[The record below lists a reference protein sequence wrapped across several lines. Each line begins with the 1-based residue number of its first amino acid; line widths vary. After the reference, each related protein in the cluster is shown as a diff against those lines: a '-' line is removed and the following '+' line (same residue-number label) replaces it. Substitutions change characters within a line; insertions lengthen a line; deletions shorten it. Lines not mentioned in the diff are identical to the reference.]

1 MAKPIWKDYYVTLG
15 TADSVDF
22 RITCDGEVIYVG
34 RSHRRPSEDVNRVRI
49 NDIVADY
56 LESLR
61 YDANISFTP
70 AAFPVFGVQTP
81 LEGEWDTI
89 TEESFI
95 NDWSYDYDYNPAT
108 MGMSFPI
115 NGHISPNQWIVYTAY
130 EATTIDVEITLNDGT
145 TRYRTIQAAISADFN
160 TDFNSD
166 FALVSGGGRTGTAV
180 FRFDEFDDVK
190 SISIDGR
197 VYEVVGCSRYALF
210 YQNAYGGWDSFLIEG
225 NHLQEDSLTR
235 HIREVVYDNRN
246 ISNRGR
252 VNYVNEI
259 GKSFTFHTSW
269 LNDEQSS
276 RMHHLLNA
284 TNVFLYDSEEDA
296 MIPVILEN
304 AGTQH
309 KTYKNNGAKLVNYE
323 IKVTIAQER
332 MRR

>member
-34 RSHRRPSEDVNRVRI
+34 RSHRRPSENANKVRI
-49 NDIVADY
+49 NNIVADY
-56 LESLR
+56 LAGNGS
-61 YDANISFTP
+61 IS
-70 AAFPVFGVQTP
+70 GVIGIQT
-81 LEGEWDTI
+81 LLGGVWDTI
-89 TEESFI
+89 AEETFT
-95 NDWSYDYDYNPAT
+95 NDWSYDYDYDPAT

-115 NGHISPNQWIVYTAY
+115 NGHIAYGQWVIYSLYSGSSIQYQVTKANGSISTITVQTGVPTGLTGSSFE
-130 EATTIDVEITLNDGT
+130 EAVGDNNVIFKVADTNARKMTI
-145 TRYRTIQAAISADFN
+145 
-160 TDFNSD
+160 
-166 FALVSGGGRTGTAV
+166 GGREY
-180 FRFDEFDDVK
+180 R
-190 SISIDGR
+190 I
-197 VYEVVGCSRYALF
+197 VGGCHRYALY
-210 YQNAYGGWDSFLIEG
+210 YQNAYGGWDTFLIEG

-235 HIREVVYDNRN
+235 HTREAEYDNRN
-246 ISNRGR
+246 IGNRGR

-259 GKSFTFHTSW
+259 DKSFTFHTSW

-284 TNVFLYDSEEDA
+284 TNVFLYDIAEEE

-304 AGTQH
+304 TGTQH